1 MSTKEEIFNY
11 VMNSPEN
18 TNPAV
23 LGSLLNGVEGGGA
36 GLPEVTTDDNGN
48 ALRVVNGEWQKTPI
62 ILDGYVV
69 QAGPDSVMPVR
80 EDSSP
85 IFNCDA
91 LLIGGKL
98 FYRNGV
104 DSDSGAV
111 TFQSIYYDDN
121 KYIKTY
127 KAIAFTL
134 PTNIEQYQRI
144 EWTERQL
151 NSLSNTGYSS
161 DAGKIAIID
170 DNGYWSMSSG
180 APFKPK
186 QLIGQ
191 FVRAAGNKI
200 MFGGPEVAK
209 DIYDAWAAGFPYR
222 MIISGDYE
230 EPFEGNDQLIL
241 TPSVYETGKITY
253 TGIYRRPTGT
263 SYYRCTFDGSDT
275 STYVSDTSM
284 TAYTV
289 NDSTSA

>member
-1 MSTKEEIFNY
+1 MSTKEEVFDY

-23 LGSLLNGVEGGGA
+23 LGSLLNGIEGGGA
-36 GLPEVTTDDNGN
+36 GLPDVTTDDNGD
-48 ALRVVNGEWQKTPI
+48 ALKVVNGEWQKTPV
-62 ILDGYVV
+62 ILKGYVA
-69 QAGPDSVMPVR
+69 QAGPSSVMPVR
-80 EDSSP
+80 EDPSP
-85 IFNCDA
+85 IFDCDA
-91 LLIGGKL
+91 LLVGDKL
-98 FYRNGV
+98 FYRTEIETDG
-104 DSDSGAV
+104 SAV
-111 TFQSIYYDDN
+111 TFQSIYYDN
-121 KYIKTY
+121 GTYVNTY
-127 KAIAFTL
+127 KAITFTF
-134 PTNIEQYQRI
+134 PTNIKQYQQV

-151 NSLSNTGYSS
+151 NSLPNTGRSE

-170 DNGYWSMSSG
+170 NNGYWSTSNG
-180 APFKPK
+180 TPFQPK

-200 MFGGPEVAK
+200 MFGGSEVAK

-222 MIISGDYE
+222 MIVSGDYE

-241 TPSVYETGKITY
+241 TPSIYETGKITY

-263 SYYRCTFDGSDT
+263 SYYRCTFDGSDS

-289 NDSTSA
+289 NDSASA